1 MLPSPP
7 TKRNKNRFTT
17 TTTTTLIQLVLVQD
31 WQRVLIRCTLFP
43 HEISQTSIVNI
54 RGIDWNVLPLH
65 LACAFQ
71 PPTKVIAML
80 LQYHKGSATVP
91 LERVMVMRRRR
102 RKFFKRVLQHIT
114 KNVTPDDAKDE
125 LLTTRGDYDVD
136 DASIGTTAA
145 ATDTKTHVVRMTN
158 VMYYPPGSL
167 ISREESIGDD
177 DDDDDVDDVDDVDGG
192 STSCG
197 DTTTVNTL
205 DHVMYDTSLCHFL
218 DQTGI
223 VLQLSPSGGIL
234 PMSVVA
240 QSKET
245 ASSTTPG
252 DDDDDDDDDGGLS
265 VTMMMELEYSSLL
278 EAAEANTLLPI
289 HIACLYKASPSVLHL
304 LLQEHSMGALS
315 AIMGMLPIHL
325 VAAGWHLEPLA
336 SHIPNQVYFEEPNMV
351 QVLQVLANAL
361 PESLLAKSDNHA
373 MTPMEYVEDTM
384 TEGHRKEK
392 CLEYLGQAQLDCQEG
407 TAGSPTFGE

>member
-1 MLPSPP
+1 MLPPP
-7 TKRNKNRFTT
+7 TKRNRS
-17 TTTTTLIQLVLVQD
+17 TTLIQLVLVQD

-54 RGIDWNVLPLH
+54 RGIDWKVLPLH

-80 LQYHKGSATVP
+80 LQYHSEATSVP
-91 LERVMVMRRRR
+91 LERVRRRQ
-102 RKFFKRVLQHIT
+102 RKFFKRVLQ
-114 KNVTPDDAKDE
+114 NVTNLTTDDAKE
-125 LLTTRGDYDVD
+125 LLTTRGDYFD
-136 DASIGTTAA
+136 DASISTSA
-145 ATDTKTHVVRMTN
+145 TKTKVRMTN

-167 ISREESIGDD
+167 VSREESIGD
-177 DDDDDVDDVDDVDGG
+177 VDGI
-192 STSCG
+192 SSCG
-197 DTTTVNTL
+197 DTTTANTL
-205 DHVMYDTSLCHFL
+205 DHVMYETSLCDFL

-234 PMSVVA
+234 PMPL

-245 ASSTTPG
+245 ASSTTP
-252 DDDDDDDDDGGLS
+252 DDEDES
-265 VTMMMELEYSSLL
+265 IKIELEYPSLL
-278 EAAEANTLLPI
+278 EAAEANTVLPI

-336 SHIPNQVYFEEPNMV
+336 SHIPNQVFEEPDKV
-351 QVLQVLANAL
+351 QVLQVLVNAL
-361 PESLLAKSDNHA
+361 PESLLAKSGNHA
-373 MTPMEYVEDTM
+373 MTPMKYVEDIM
-384 TEGHRKEK
+384 MEGYRKEK
-392 CLEYLGQAQLDCQEG
+392 CLEYLGRAQLDCQEG